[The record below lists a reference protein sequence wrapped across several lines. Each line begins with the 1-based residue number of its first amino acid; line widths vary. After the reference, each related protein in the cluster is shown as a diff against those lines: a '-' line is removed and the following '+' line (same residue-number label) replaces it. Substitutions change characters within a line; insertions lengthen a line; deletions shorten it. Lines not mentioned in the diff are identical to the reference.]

1 LDVETDE
8 CRVEKCRV
16 ERFSSRAFFFLFRDD
31 APRFPSLTFRSFPLL
46 SCPPRRS
53 LEGNAALSEAKT
65 YALAEE
71 FHISPREVLAVVEH
85 FKMKAEAASSP
96 AKRAAAV
103 VDDDDDEGP
112 TFTITSGISD
122 EVRAQV
128 CCGDLHAT
136 LVLPKGYS
144 KQQEYVIYA
153 DGRKATP
160 AQMEHAAGKG
170 ASKNWKFTVRMVEP
184 DGSAGCVFK
193 KWMDQTG
200 YYPKGHDPAAP
211 PAKRD
216 NATKKARAK
225 AAQKEKQE
233 KKASKAKQAEA
244 PAKPAVPAARERSLF
259 EKNLDTLLDDDGG
272 VKLKENIR
280 KLVWMMKNAENNS
293 QRSVVVS
300 VIFRTRSGF
309 LGEFISQKGLEI
321 LKTWLE
327 LAKTDNKSSLILK
340 ILLTL
345 KNMPMSVAALKETGW
360 GKTVSKLQK
369 YAPAK
374 EPDAKKSAKENEEA
388 AKKAADLAERVR
400 DQAGVVKSIWESLV
414 LKESQEA
421 AAKEAAAEKEKALK
435 AEREKMA
442 GAKRDASAILAS
454 AAKRTKI
461 DAGKNPVAATK
472 IGGAAVARPTTTTTI
487 VRQAAS
493 SSKSSGL
500 SFGGINIRGA
510 GFAPE
515 RPAGLVKAA
524 TKAKAPSPPPAP
536 MLYKKKPSKKAAKGI
551 KGITWPDSHDSLE
564 MAKFFY
570 KADPP
575 VACNPDPDV
584 VEKLY
589 DLGAKHPVR
598 EDVREEPE
606 EEEADEEEDEE
617 DETAVAAARER
628 QERELAAEARAAQL
642 TRQRRLNEMR
652 AMTKWRKPRR
662 VPYAE
667 DVEIAKGEESVE
679 AARLR
684 DLARSTREVTFKTLN
699 AVPDSPAEAPPADA
713 GGAAS
718 ATTMEIPLLTKIT
731 PEQQRQ
737 QEQQQRL
744 LQQQQDQQ
752 RQRQMMH
759 AHMPPGPPPGPPGP
773 PPPGQPTRLGVNPG
787 GVDAASLQALLN
799 SVQSNPAL
807 MANLGAARST
817 GGAPGASAMY
827 GICAF
832 FNTPQGC
839 HRGNACKFKH
849 VRDAPAGPQAF
860 PFIKRQG

>member
-1 LDVETDE
+1 M
-8 CRVEKCRV
+8 
-16 ERFSSRAFFFLFRDD
+16 SHGAFFVARFFFCF
-31 APRFPSLTFRSFPLL
+31 ATTPGFPSLTFRSFPLL
-46 SCPPRRS
+46 SCLSRRS

-65 YALAEE
+65 DALAEE

-85 FKMKAEAASSP
+85 FKMKAEAAASP

-103 VDDDDDEGP
+103 VDDDDDDGP
-112 TFTITSGISD
+112 TFTITSGISE

-160 AQMEHAAGKG
+160 AQMELAAGKG
-170 ASKNWKFTVRMVEP
+170 AAKNWKFTVRMVEP

-225 AAQKEKQE
+225 AALEKEKKE
-233 KKASKAKQAEA
+233 KDKKAAKKTEQAEA

-280 KLVWMMKNAENNS
+280 KLVWMMKNVENNS

-388 AKKAADLAERVR
+388 AKKAADFAERVR

-435 AEREKMA
+435 AERENIA

-487 VRQAAS
+487 VRPAAS

-524 TKAKAPSPPPAP
+524 AKAKAPSPPPAP

-589 DLGAKHPVR
+589 DLGAEKQPAR
-598 EDVREEPE
+598 EETREEPE

-684 DLARSTREVTFKTLN
+684 DLARRTREVTFKSLA

-759 AHMPPGPPPGPPGP
+759 AHMPPGPPGPPPLGP
-773 PPPGQPTRLGVNPG
+773 PPPGQPRLGAGPA
-787 GVDAASLQALLN
+787 GVDSAALQALLN

-807 MANLGAARST
+807 MANLGAARSSG
-817 GGAPGASAMY
+817 GGASSTY

-839 HRGNACKFKH
+839 HRGNQCKFKH

-860 PFIKRQG
+860 PFIKRNG